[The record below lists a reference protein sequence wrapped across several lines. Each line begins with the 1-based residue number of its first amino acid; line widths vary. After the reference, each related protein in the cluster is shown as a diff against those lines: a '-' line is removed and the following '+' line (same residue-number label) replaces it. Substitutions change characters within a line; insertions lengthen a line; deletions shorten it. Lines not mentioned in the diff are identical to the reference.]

1 MDTVLGIYAHPDD
14 ADVDAGGTLARF
26 AREGSR
32 VVVAVVTEGDAG
44 GSDQDLHQQMGEL
57 RRDEQRRAC
66 EQLGVTEL
74 VFFDGYPDGMVTLS
88 HGLVRDIV
96 ALIRRVKP
104 NLILTLSPE
113 YNWSSIY
120 ANHPDHRAVGAAVTD
135 AVYPAARNPFA
146 FPELL
151 DEGLDPHVVEEV
163 WFQGVRRR
171 TTSSSWTRQTS
182 RPRSGRCASTSPN
195 STTSTG
201 WSPGSDRA
209 PATRGS
215 PTATRGEK
223 SSSAGTRAGDLPT
236 PGVPMRLRVG
246 LVRTRPGHSALMG
259 GGTAPLS
266 RRQRRPVGLCGSPGR
281 ARRARR

>member
-1 MDTVLGIYAHPDD
+1 MDTVLGIYPHPDD

-32 VVVAVVTEGDAG
+32 VVVAVVTDGDAG

-120 ANHPDHRAVGAAVTD
+120 ANHPDHRAVGAAVT
-135 AVYPAARNPFA
+135 A
-146 FPELL
+146 
-151 DEGLDPHVVEEV
+151 
-163 WFQGVRRR
+163 
-171 TTSSSWTRQTS
+171 
-182 RPRSGRCASTSPN
+182 C
-195 STTSTG
+195 
-201 WSPGSDRA
+201 
-209 PATRGS
+209 
-215 PTATRGEK
+215 
-223 SSSAGTRAGDLPT
+223 
-236 PGVPMRLRVG
+236 
-246 LVRTRPGHSALMG
+246 
-259 GGTAPLS
+259 
-266 RRQRRPVGLCGSPGR
+266 
-281 ARRARR
+281 

>member
-26 AREGSR
+26 VREGSR
-32 VVVAVVTEGDAG
+32 VVVAVVTDGDAG

-74 VFFDGYPDGMVTLS
+74 VFFDGYPDGMVTPS

-151 DEGLDPHVVEEV
+151 EEGLEPHVVEEV
-163 WFQGVRRR
+163 WFQGGPSTNHVVELDQADIDAKVRAVREHVTQFADLDR
-171 TTSSSWTRQTS
+171 MESWIRQGTRDAGYPHGYAGGEEFF
-182 RPRSGRCASTSPN
+182 R
-195 STTSTG
+195 
-201 WSPGSDRA
+201 WD
-209 PATRGS
+209 TRG
-215 PTATRGEK
+215 
-223 SSSAGTRAGDLPT
+223 
-236 PGVPMRLRVG
+236 
-246 LVRTRPGHSALMG
+246 
-259 GGTAPLS
+259 
-266 RRQRRPVGLCGSPGR
+266 
-281 ARRARR
+281 

>member
-26 AREGSR
+26 VREGSR
-32 VVVAVVTEGDAG
+32 VVVAVVTDGDAG

-74 VFFDGYPDGMVTLS
+74 VFFDGYPDGMVTPS

-135 AVYPAARNPFA
+135 AVYPTARNPFA

-151 DEGLDPHVVEEV
+151 DEGLAPHVVEEV
-163 WFQGVRRR
+163 WFQGGPSTNHVVELDQADIEAKVRAVREHVTQFDDLDR
-171 TTSSSWTRQTS
+171 MESWIRQGA
-182 RPRSGRCASTSPN
+182 RDLGQPHGYAGGEEFFR
-195 STTSTG
+195 
-201 WSPGSDRA
+201 WD
-209 PATRGS
+209 TRG
-215 PTATRGEK
+215 
-223 SSSAGTRAGDLPT
+223 
-236 PGVPMRLRVG
+236 
-246 LVRTRPGHSALMG
+246 
-259 GGTAPLS
+259 
-266 RRQRRPVGLCGSPGR
+266 
-281 ARRARR
+281 

>member
-26 AREGSR
+26 VREGSR
-32 VVVAVVTEGDAG
+32 VVVAVVTDGDAG

-57 RRDEQRRAC
+57 RRDEQCRAC

-74 VFFDGYPDGMVTLS
+74 VFFDGYPDGMVTPS

-151 DEGLDPHVVEEV
+151 E
-163 WFQGVRRR
+163 
-171 TTSSSWTRQTS
+171 
-182 RPRSGRCASTSPN
+182 
-195 STTSTG
+195 
-201 WSPGSDRA
+201 
-209 PATRGS
+209 
-215 PTATRGEK
+215 
-223 SSSAGTRAGDLPT
+223 
-236 PGVPMRLRVG
+236 
-246 LVRTRPGHSALMG
+246 
-259 GGTAPLS
+259 
-266 RRQRRPVGLCGSPGR
+266 
-281 ARRARR
+281 

>member
-32 VVVAVVTEGDAG
+32 VVVTVVTDGDAG
-44 GSDQDLHQQMGEL
+44 GSDQELHQRMAEL
-57 RRDEQRRAC
+57 RRAEQRRAC

-74 VFFDGYPDGMVTLS
+74 VFFDGYPDGMVTPS

-146 FPELL
+146 LPELL
-151 DEGLDPHVVEEV
+151 EEGLEPHVVEEV
-163 WFQGVRRR
+163 WFQGGPSTNHVVELDRSDIEAKVRAVREHVTQFDDLDR
-171 TTSSSWTRQTS
+171 MESWIRQGTRDAG
-182 RPRSGRCASTSPN
+182 RPHGYAGGEEFFR
-195 STTSTG
+195 
-201 WSPGSDRA
+201 WD
-209 PATRGS
+209 TRG
-215 PTATRGEK
+215 
-223 SSSAGTRAGDLPT
+223 
-236 PGVPMRLRVG
+236 
-246 LVRTRPGHSALMG
+246 
-259 GGTAPLS
+259 
-266 RRQRRPVGLCGSPGR
+266 
-281 ARRARR
+281 

>member
-26 AREGSR
+26 AREGAR
-32 VVVAVVTEGDAG
+32 VVVAVVTDGDAG
-44 GSDQDLHQQMGEL
+44 GSDQDLHQRMGEL
-57 RRDEQRRAC
+57 RRDEQRCAC

-74 VFFDGYPDGMVTLS
+74 VFFDGYPDGMVTPS

-146 FPELL
+146 FPELF
-151 DEGLDPHVVEEV
+151 DEGLEPHVVEEV
-163 WFQGVRRR
+163 WFQGGPSTNHVVELDRSDIDAKVRAVREHVTQFEDLDR
-171 TTSSSWTRQTS
+171 MESWIRQSTRDAGHPHGYAGGEEFF
-182 RPRSGRCASTSPN
+182 R
-195 STTSTG
+195 
-201 WSPGSDRA
+201 WD
-209 PATRGS
+209 TRG
-215 PTATRGEK
+215 
-223 SSSAGTRAGDLPT
+223 
-236 PGVPMRLRVG
+236 
-246 LVRTRPGHSALMG
+246 
-259 GGTAPLS
+259 
-266 RRQRRPVGLCGSPGR
+266 
-281 ARRARR
+281 

>member
-32 VVVAVVTEGDAG
+32 VVVAVVTDGDAG
-44 GSDQDLHQQMGEL
+44 GSDQELHQRMAEL
-57 RRDEQRRAC
+57 RRAEQRRAC

-74 VFFDGYPDGMVTLS
+74 VFFDGYPDGMVTPS

-146 FPELL
+146 LPELL
-151 DEGLDPHVVEEV
+151 EEGLEPHVVELDRSDIEAKV
-163 WFQGVRRR
+163 RAVREHVTQFDDLDRMESWIRQG
-171 TTSSSWTRQTS
+171 TRDAG
-182 RPRSGRCASTSPN
+182 RPHGYAGGEEFFR
-195 STTSTG
+195 
-201 WSPGSDRA
+201 WD
-209 PATRGS
+209 TRG
-215 PTATRGEK
+215 
-223 SSSAGTRAGDLPT
+223 
-236 PGVPMRLRVG
+236 
-246 LVRTRPGHSALMG
+246 
-259 GGTAPLS
+259 
-266 RRQRRPVGLCGSPGR
+266 
-281 ARRARR
+281 

>member
-32 VVVAVVTEGDAG
+32 VVVAVVTDGDAG

-66 EQLGVTEL
+66 ERLGVAEL
-74 VFFDGYPDGMVTLS
+74 VFFDGYHDGMVTPTRD
-88 HGLVRDIV
+88 LVRDIV
-96 ALIRRVKP
+96 ALIRRVQP
-104 NLILTLSPE
+104 TLILTLSPE

-151 DEGLDPHVVEEV
+151 DAGLEPHVVQEV
-163 WFQGVRRR
+163 WFQGGPSTNHVVELDQADIDAKVSAVREHITQFDDLDRME
-171 TTSSSWTRQTS
+171 TWIRQ
-182 RPRSGRCASTSPN
+182 GASDAGHPH
-195 STTSTG
+195 G
-201 WSPGSDRA
+201 YAGAEEFFRWD
-209 PATRGS
+209 TRG
-215 PTATRGEK
+215 
-223 SSSAGTRAGDLPT
+223 
-236 PGVPMRLRVG
+236 
-246 LVRTRPGHSALMG
+246 
-259 GGTAPLS
+259 
-266 RRQRRPVGLCGSPGR
+266 
-281 ARRARR
+281 

>member
-26 AREGSR
+26 VREGSR
-32 VVVAVVTEGDAG
+32 VVVAVVTDGDAG

-74 VFFDGYPDGMVTLS
+74 VFFDGYPDGMVTPS

-151 DEGLDPHVVEEV
+151 DEGLDPHVVELDQADIKAKVRAVREHV
-163 WFQGVRRR
+163 TQFDDLDRMESWIRQG
-171 TTSSSWTRQTS
+171 TRDAGCPHGYAGGEEFF
-182 RPRSGRCASTSPN
+182 R
-195 STTSTG
+195 
-201 WSPGSDRA
+201 WD
-209 PATRGS
+209 TRG
-215 PTATRGEK
+215 
-223 SSSAGTRAGDLPT
+223 
-236 PGVPMRLRVG
+236 
-246 LVRTRPGHSALMG
+246 
-259 GGTAPLS
+259 
-266 RRQRRPVGLCGSPGR
+266 
-281 ARRARR
+281 

>member
-26 AREGSR
+26 VREGSR
-32 VVVAVVTEGDAG
+32 VVVAVVTDGDAG

-74 VFFDGYPDGMVTLS
+74 VFFDGYPDGMVTPS

-151 DEGLDPHVVEEV
+151 DEGLAPHVVELDQADIEAKV
-163 WFQGVRRR
+163 RAVREHVTQFDDLDRMESWIRQGTCDVGHPHGYAGGEEFFR
-171 TTSSSWTRQTS
+171 W
-182 RPRSGRCASTSPN
+182 
-195 STTSTG
+195 
-201 WSPGSDRA
+201 D
-209 PATRGS
+209 TRG
-215 PTATRGEK
+215 
-223 SSSAGTRAGDLPT
+223 
-236 PGVPMRLRVG
+236 
-246 LVRTRPGHSALMG
+246 
-259 GGTAPLS
+259 
-266 RRQRRPVGLCGSPGR
+266 
-281 ARRARR
+281 